1 MMTTGMKSLNEITPS
16 QMLLRLLTTQQRI
29 IMDAS
34 TNKKLPGQEELDE
47 DQDFDNLIQTLKDIQ
62 ERKKIKANFLRMTPE
77 EWENSK
83 LD

>member
-1 MMTTGMKSLNEITPS
+1 MISLSELTPS
-16 QMLLRLLTTQQRI
+16 QTLLRLITTKNGLNDMTEQ
-29 IMDAS
+29 
-34 TNKKLPGQEELDE
+34 NKETSKKPEQEELDE

-77 EWENSK
+77 EWDKFN

>member
-1 MMTTGMKSLNEITPS
+1 MISLSELTPS
-16 QMLLRLLTTQQRI
+16 QTLLRLITTKNGLNDMTEQ
-29 IMDAS
+29 
-34 TNKKLPGQEELDE
+34 NKETSKKPEQEELDE

>member
-1 MMTTGMKSLNEITPS
+1 
-16 QMLLRLLTTQQRI
+16 MLHRLLTTKNGLNDMTEQ
-29 IMDAS
+29 
-34 TNKKLPGQEELDE
+34 NKETSKKPEQEELDE